1 MKTTDF
7 PVAPFNMRMKIKL
20 SVQGTQSG
28 PASPNESV
36 VFGTAGGTIGR
47 RQGNDLVLPDS
58 KKYVSG
64 NHARIIF
71 QEGSFYI
78 QDTSTNGVCVNEPS
92 KPIGKGTLARLKD
105 GDELYI
111 GDYILKVCVEESPID
126 IPPHRQGMTHD
137 IDGGFEQKPFPAG
150 DPFAFE
156 DTGTT
161 EKPVIIPDD
170 ISEYDLFGNKP
181 RIFESQ
187 ANHSPAVDD
196 YFDPPLAVEPIPQDW
211 DQPTTNSNEPPFL
224 PDQETMTLAPDY
236 ANGKRELKVTEKC
249 NDKTP
254 VQNRGARSRDREH
267 DSSLVLAFLNGAG
280 IDDIAGRHQS
290 DSEFMELAGALFRAL
305 VHGLM
310 QILVARASL
319 KNELRIPGTLL
330 KPRENNPLKFS
341 ISAEETMS
349 NLLLQPS
356 PGRMAPL
363 EAVNEAYQDMTNHQI
378 AVIAAM
384 QEAYDGLLKQFD
396 PATLEKTFVQ
406 EPSFPAIRLFKKR
419 FKYWEQYSAF
429 YEQITKDA
437 GEGFT
442 KLFGE
447 AFSRAYEV
455 EVKRLAKE
463 RPVLNRGRVRDKP

>member
-1 MKTTDF
+1 
-7 PVAPFNMRMKIKL
+7 MKIKL
-20 SVQGTQSG
+20 SVQGTQLG
-28 PASPNESV
+28 PASPNKSV

-47 RQGNDLVLPDS
+47 RQGNDLVLPDL

-64 NHARIIF
+64 NHAKIIF
-71 QEGSFYI
+71 QEGYFYI
-78 QDTSTNGVCVNEPS
+78 EDTSTNGVCVNNPS

-111 GDYILKVCVEESPID
+111 GDYILKVYVQDESPID
-126 IPPHRQGMTHD
+126 IPRHGQGMTHD
-137 IDGGFEQKPFPAG
+137 IDRGFEQKAFPAG

-156 DTGTT
+156 DTGIP

-170 ISEYDLFGNKP
+170 HFDVFGNKP
-181 RIFESQ
+181 PIFESQ
-187 ANHSPAVDD
+187 ANHSSAIDD
-196 YFDPPLAVEPIPQDW
+196 YFNPPLAVEPIPQDW
-211 DQPTTNSNEPPFL
+211 DQPTTHSNEPSTFPA
-224 PDQETMTLAPDY
+224 QETITLAPDC
-236 ANGKRELKVTEKC
+236 ANGNRELKVTEKC

-254 VQNRGARSRDREH
+254 IQNRGAKSQDREH
-267 DSSLVLAFLNGAG
+267 DGSLVLAFLNGAG

-341 ISAEETMS
+341 MSAEETMS

-356 PGRMAPL
+356 PGSMAPL
-363 EAVNEAYQDMTNHQI
+363 EAVNEAYQDMKDHQI

-384 QEAYDGLLKQFD
+384 QEAYDGLLKLFD

-406 EPSFPAIRLFKKR
+406 EPSLSAIRLFKSR
-419 FKYWEQYSAF
+419 FKLWEQYIDF
-429 YEQITKDA
+429 YEQLTKDA

-442 KLFGE
+442 KRFGE
-447 AFSRAYEV
+447 AFSHAYEE